1 MSELKNQFGKRL
13 RKLRRIK
20 DLTQEELAEQVGVS
34 TNFIS
39 QVERGVNAPSFDI
52 LQKLAEVLGVRVQEF
67 FDFPEGQ

>member
-1 MSELKNQFGKRL
+1 M
-13 RKLRRIK
+13 RI
-20 DLTQEELAEQVGVS
+20 GVS

-67 FDFPEGQ
+67 FDFSEEK